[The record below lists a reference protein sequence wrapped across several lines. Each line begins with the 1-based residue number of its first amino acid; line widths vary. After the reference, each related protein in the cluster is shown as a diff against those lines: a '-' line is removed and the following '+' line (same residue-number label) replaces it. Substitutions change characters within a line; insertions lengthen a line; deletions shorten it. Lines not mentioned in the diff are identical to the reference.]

1 MSEIKSN
8 KISPAT
14 GTAFTL
20 GDSGDTFTIP
30 SGTTLDIA
38 SGATIANSGTAT
50 GFGVSN
56 IVTAVSR
63 ATDQTVTKN
72 TITKF
77 EFNVEDADPEGWFD
91 SSTNYRFQPDQS
103 GNYLVMVS
111 LFSSNVASS
120 GDYIGGYVYKNGSE
134 VFSSEFDKANYGYA
148 NTNVFFSWVS
158 LNGSSDYIEIYAR
171 WGANG
176 TLTFKGESFNGSVHK
191 NNRAIFVRMS

>member
-1 MSEIKSN
+1 MASEIKAN

-30 SGTTLDIA
+30 SGATL
-38 SGATIANSGTAT
+38 ANSGTAT
-50 GFGVSN
+50 GFGASN

-72 TITKF
+72 ALTKF
-77 EFNVEDADPEGWFD
+77 QFNVEDADPEGWFD

-103 GNYLVMVS
+103 GNYLVIVN

-120 GDYIGGYVYKNGSE
+120 GDMIDGYIYKNGSE
-134 VFSSEFDKANYGYA
+134 YFSAEFDKANYDFV
-148 NTNVFFSWVS
+148 NTNVFSCWVN
-158 LNGSSDYIEIYAR
+158 LNGSSDFIEVYVR

-176 TLTFKGESFNGSVHK
+176 TLTFKGTGFNTAVSK
-191 NNRAIFVRMS
+191 NNSAIFVRMS